1 MALTKEAYKILNQNK
16 DGIRFIRPYSEYTLQ
31 DVINAITELDELK
44 RDVARF
50 MELEEQDTFN
60 SQEEHDE
67 YYVLR
72 DKLSKVGK

>member
-1 MALTKEAYKILNQNK
+1 MTLKEALEMLNKCGTNIEQPFEDYVLEALNK
-16 DGIRFIRPYSEYTLQ
+16 TL
-31 DVINAITELDELK
+31 TELDELK